1 MQFRASSI
9 TPSIYKA
16 GRLLAGLNIFSL
28 RHDFPKKKR
37 SKCIEVYDTFL
48 TFFFVHLDL
57 IDNYPDK
64 ASCFSLR
71 VNYMI

>member
-28 RHDFPKKKR
+28 RHDFPKKKKDQNA
-37 SKCIEVYDTFL
+37 SK
-48 TFFFVHLDL
+48 
-57 IDNYPDK
+57 
-64 ASCFSLR
+64 
-71 VNYMI
+71 YMIHFSPSSSCI